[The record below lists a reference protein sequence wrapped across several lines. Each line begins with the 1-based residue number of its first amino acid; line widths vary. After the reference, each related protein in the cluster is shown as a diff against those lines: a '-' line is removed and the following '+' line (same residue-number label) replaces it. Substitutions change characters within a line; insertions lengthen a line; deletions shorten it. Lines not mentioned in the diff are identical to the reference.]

1 MLGGCNVRKFDTN
14 VQKLKYE
21 VLREV
26 ARLSKEDRLA
36 EGLPGIPETIIPGP
50 KATMRCC
57 IYKERAIV
65 NERVKM
71 ALGGHDDVPGEVEVL
86 LNGRRVAALEVVAA
100 EEVEGTGVGRVL
112 RRLWSL
118 WEIG

>member
-50 KATMRCC
+50 KATTRCC
-57 IYKERAIV
+57 IYKERAC
-65 NERVKM
+65 
-71 ALGGHDDVPGEVEVL
+71 
-86 LNGRRVAALEVVAA
+86 
-100 EEVEGTGVGRVL
+100 
-112 RRLWSL
+112 
-118 WEIG
+118 

>member
-1 MLGGCNVRKFDTN
+1 MINGDLTLLIPKGGEGQIELRPNLPEEIAAPVEKG
-14 VQKLKYE
+14 QK
-21 VLREV
+21 
-26 ARLSKEDRLA
+26 A
-36 EGLPGIPETIIPGP
+36 
-50 KATMRCC
+50 
-57 IYKERAIV
+57 
-65 NERVKM
+65 
-71 ALGGHDDVPGEVEVL
+71 GEVEVL

>member
-1 MLGGCNVRKFDTN
+1 MFDYGFAN
-14 VQKLKYE
+14 FRRYP
-21 VLREV
+21 V
-26 ARLSKEDRLA
+26 AEKGTPVKG
-36 EGLPGIPETIIPGP
+36 GLPVRGG
-50 KATMRCC
+50 R
-57 IYKERAIV
+57 KERVGLVI
-65 NERVKM
+65 NGDLTLLIPK
-71 ALGGHDDVPGEVEVL
+71 GGEGQIELRPNLPEELAAPVEKGEAGEVEVL